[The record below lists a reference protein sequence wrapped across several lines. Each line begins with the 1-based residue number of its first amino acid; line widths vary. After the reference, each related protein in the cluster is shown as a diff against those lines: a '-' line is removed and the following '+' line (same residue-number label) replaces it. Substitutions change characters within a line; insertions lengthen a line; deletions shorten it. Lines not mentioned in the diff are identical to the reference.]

1 MAIFVAVAAAVLLMM
16 GTTFA
21 QKQKPLQ
28 ISATAMGTAT
38 QLGRIVS
45 VDVRVTEF
53 STPDDLKVLM
63 QAFEEKGTE
72 GVANAL
78 HKMKAKGRIAVTGTL
93 GFDVNYAREFVM
105 PDGSRKIRFVTDRP
119 IMFGEAWSSSRSMD
133 YSLSMGEIIISK
145 VKGETKGT
153 LFPAAKFKV
162 DKAGELEIDLLQN
175 AWKLENIKVWK

>member
-1 MAIFVAVAAAVLLMM
+1 MAIFVVAAAAVLMT

-28 ISATAMGTAT
+28 ISCTAMGTSA

-45 VDVRVTEF
+45 VDVRISEF
-53 STPDDLKVLM
+53 STPDDLKVLI
-63 QAFEEKGTE
+63 QAFQEKGTE

-93 GFDVNYAREFVM
+93 GFDVNYAREFIM

-119 IMFGEAWSSSRSMD
+119 ILFGELWSSGRSMD

-153 LFPAAKFKV
+153 LYPAAKFTI

-175 AWKLENIKVWK
+175 PWNLANIKVWK